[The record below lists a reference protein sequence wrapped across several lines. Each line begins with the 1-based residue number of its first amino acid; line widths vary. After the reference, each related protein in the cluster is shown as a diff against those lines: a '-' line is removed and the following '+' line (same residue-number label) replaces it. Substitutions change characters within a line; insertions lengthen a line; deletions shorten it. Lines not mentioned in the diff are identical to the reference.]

1 MAYDVATR
9 TKDRWPNREERVND
23 FGYVVIIRGM
33 GIVRGL
39 RSVRRT
45 DSLNDIRDSDADADA
60 DAEADAEVDA
70 DDRVTAVLED
80 WAKVAEDT
88 GETVDFLRDLFL
100 SRDCDCKRDCFCLLF
115 ILCGRHPW
123 FDFVKNVLQ

>member
-1 MAYDVATR
+1 MATR

-23 FGYVVIIRGM
+23 FGFVVIIRGI
-33 GIVRGL
+33 GIVRGF

-45 DSLNDIRDSDADADA
+45 DSLNDIRDADANA
-60 DAEADAEVDA
+60 DADAEVDA

-80 WAKVAEDT
+80 WAKVLEDEA
-88 GETVDFLRDLFL
+88 ETVDLFRDLFL

-123 FDFVKNVLQ
+123 FDFVRNVLQ